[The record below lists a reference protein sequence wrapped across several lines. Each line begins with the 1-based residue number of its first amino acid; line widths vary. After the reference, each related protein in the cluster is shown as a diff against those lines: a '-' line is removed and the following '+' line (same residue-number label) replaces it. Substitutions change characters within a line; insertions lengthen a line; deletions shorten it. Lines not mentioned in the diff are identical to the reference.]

1 MEPIAKL
8 DPMTEAALRSLHDI
22 ATPEPVSWMP
32 QTWGWAVLAGA
43 LLVMLVLTAT
53 RWLLRYRANAYRR
66 EALSLLPQ
74 ISEQLSKPATR
85 RDGIRN
91 LGEVLKRTALAAWP
105 RTEVASLSGDAWV
118 RFLDVHDDDGAGAGH
133 ALERL
138 LDDFE
143 YHGAE
148 VAADL
153 PSNVC
158 SDLVVAA
165 RNWIERHHVPA

>member
-1 MEPIAKL
+1 MEPTAKP
-8 DPMTEAALRSLHDI
+8 DPTTETALRSLHDI

-32 QTWGWAVLAGA
+32 QTWGWGVLAGA
-43 LLVMLVLTAT
+43 LFVMLALAGVRLM
-53 RWLLRYRANAYRR
+53 LRYRANAYRR
-66 EALSLLPQ
+66 EALSLLRG
-74 ISEQLSKPATR
+74 IEEQLRNPASR

-105 RTEVASLSGDAWV
+105 RAEVASLSGDNWV
-118 RFLDVHDDDGAGAGH
+118 RFLHEHEGAAAGD
-133 ALERL
+133 ALARL

-148 VAADL
+148 VVADL

-158 SDLVVAA
+158 GDLVVAA